1 MKKDK
6 WSSRWR
12 RVMLAVALVLVVVSI
27 INTLVIVTL
36 TGKATE
42 SSGQVGLCI
51 MGPPNI
57 TEIPNQ
63 NAVANQ
69 NFYYAVNCSQHC
81 GEPLSFAHLNIPTL
95 NSFNINSSTGI
106 INFTPQIG
114 EEGNYHTYIYCS
126 KATFDPDSEYFL
138 LSIASAWLGPTYFDG
153 RVNADKQSI
162 DLNWSAVSSADYY
175 NIYYSSNL
183 SAMMLLDVSGA
194 HPLVTELSNITALN
208 WTDTNASQVQK
219 RYYLVSA
226 VKNTSETLT
235 ASLPVGK
242 FSYYYDAPVSTV
254 YGTLATNQIYLYLNV
269 SYTAESFLQEIPA
282 QYNPTI
288 SQMDKSN
295 SSGEYYTTHVRGLN
309 DGNNYNLE
317 SNAGYQ
323 LTVDGYYNH
332 TIAGKVYN
340 RTYTLSYTAPVSSTY
355 GTLAS
360 NFRGPYDFKTAY
372 TAESFLQEIPSGYN
386 PTISRLEKSNSSG
399 EYYTTHVRGL
409 NDGNNFAF
417 ELGKAYLIT
426 VDAAYNH
433 TLCTT
438 SSCFQ

>member
-1 MKKDK
+1 
-6 WSSRWR
+6 
-12 RVMLAVALVLVVVSI
+12 MLAVTLVLVAISI
-27 INTLVIVTL
+27 INTLVILTL

-42 SSGQVGLCI
+42 SSGQVSMCI

-63 NAVANQ
+63 AATAGQ
-69 NFYYAVNCSQHC
+69 NFYYAVNCSQDC
-81 GEPLSFAHLNIPTL
+81 GEPLSFYHLTIPTL
-95 NSFNINSSTGI
+95 SSFQINSTTGV

-126 KATFDPDSEYFL
+126 KATMDPDSEYFL
-138 LSIASAWLGPTYFDG
+138 LSIAAAWLGPSSFDG

-162 DLNWSAVSSADYY
+162 DLNWSSVSSADYY
-175 NIYYSSNL
+175 NMYYSSNI
-183 SAMMLLDVSGA
+183 SAMMRLDISSVPSS
-194 HPLVTELSNITALN
+194 VTKISNLTGLN

-226 VKNTSETLT
+226 VKNTSEALT
-235 ASLPVGK
+235 SSLPVGK
-242 FSYYYDAPVSTV
+242 FTYYYDAPVSSI
-254 YGTLATNQIYLYLNV
+254 YGTLATNQIYFYLNL
-269 SYTAESFLQEIPA
+269 SYTAEAFVQEIPA
-282 QYNPTI
+282 GYNPTI
-288 SQMDKSN
+288 SRLDKSN

-309 DGNNYNLE
+309 DGNNFALE
-317 SNAGYQ
+317 PTTGYQ

-340 RTYTLSYTAPVSSTY
+340 RTYTISYDAPVSSIY

-360 NFRGPYDFKTAY
+360 NFRGPYDFKTNY
-372 TAESFLQEIPSGYN
+372 TAESFVQEIPAGYN
-386 PTISRLEKSNSSG
+386 PTISRLDKSNSSG

-409 NDGNNFAF
+409 NDGNNFAM
-417 ELGKAYLIT
+417 ELGKTYLIT
-426 VDAAYNH
+426 VDSAYNQ

-438 SSCFQ
+438 SDCWQ